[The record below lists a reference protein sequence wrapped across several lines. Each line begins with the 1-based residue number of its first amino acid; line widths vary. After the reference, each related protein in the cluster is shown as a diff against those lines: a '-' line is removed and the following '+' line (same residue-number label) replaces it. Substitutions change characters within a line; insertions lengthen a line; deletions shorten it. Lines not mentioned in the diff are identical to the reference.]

1 MTHLPKAD
9 TLSGDWKN
17 SCASYTYGYTP
28 DFCKT
33 NATVDMYFANNLWNY
48 SSDFISRTLY
58 VGENFYTIGDSK
70 IQMQTFANPII
81 PTAFRVFTGVN
92 TTIYPTPLMV
102 R

>member
-1 MTHLPKAD
+1 VTHLPKTD

-17 SCASYTYGYTP
+17 SCALYTYGYTP

-33 NATVDMYFANNLWNY
+33 NATPDMYLANNLWKY
-48 SSDFISRTLY
+48 FSDFISRTLY

-70 IQMQTFANPII
+70 IQMQTFANPFNPVATKVFEVKKN
-81 PTAFRVFTGVN
+81 PT
-92 TTIYPTPLMV
+92 YPIPLMA